1 MPLSRSDLRFD
12 LRISLLMLILLLSR
26 FNPEKAIK
34 EIRSDSVTLNYKEA
48 FKDRTNTE
56 FIFKY
61 IHLK

>member
-1 MPLSRSDLRFD
+1 
-12 LRISLLMLILLLSR
+12 MLILLLSR